1 MTFKNQHYILNVL
14 CFECKDGSTVYVHKL
29 LDEQLKLDLP
39 TQWLLWSNFNFRA
52 IAEFARLRKM
62 RENAAMISALL
73 IMFPLIMYLRKKIPQ
88 PAHTNDYSDPSHNLA
103 RTTEK

>member
-1 MTFKNQHYILNVL
+1 MQRWINCLRSQSAGRTIEIGLTNAIIATLKRF
-14 CFECKDGSTVYVHKL
+14 
-29 LDEQLKLDLP
+29 QL
-39 TQWLLWSNFNFRA
+39 FAF
-52 IAEFARLRKM
+52 AEFAGLRKM